1 MRRADHPDRPVTLF
15 EIVKRAVDIVD
26 PDDDDP
32 DMGQLEEVFE
42 DADEPVTGIE
52 NLEERVALAI
62 EGIDNEVESPAV
74 SVAAATILY
83 RPTAATS
90 STTIPT
96 TCCGSPRERSGRATR
111 PGRCATG
118 SPTAA
123 SASSAKRLVDLL
135 VGHRSRVAHR
145 QQRACLP
152 TP

>member
-1 MRRADHPDRPVTLF
+1 MRQANHPDRPVTLF
-15 EIVKRAVDIVD
+15 QIVKRAVDIVD

-83 RPTAATS
+83 LAYRRDELDDDPEDVLRLAA
-90 STTIPT
+90 
-96 TCCGSPRERSGRATR
+96 RAEWKGDPPESVR
-111 PGRCATG
+111 NWLADRG
-118 SPTAA
+118 
-123 SASSAKRLVDLL
+123 VD
-135 VGHRSRVAHR
+135 V
-145 QQRACLP
+145 
-152 TP
+152 

>member
-42 DADEPVTGIE
+42 DADEPVTGID

-83 RPTAATS
+83 
-90 STTIPT
+90 
-96 TCCGSPRERSGRATR
+96 
-111 PGRCATG
+111 
-118 SPTAA
+118 
-123 SASSAKRLVDLL
+123 L
-135 VGHRSRVAHR
+135 AHR
-145 QQRACLP
+145 RDELDDDPDDVLRLAARAEWKGDPPGSVRNWLADRGVSV
-152 TP
+152 

>member
-1 MRRADHPDRPVTLF
+1 MRQANHPDRPVTLF

-52 NLEERVALAI
+52 NLEERVAVAI

-83 RPTAATS
+83 LAYRRDELDDHPDDVLRLAA
-90 STTIPT
+90 
-96 TCCGSPRERSGRATR
+96 RAEWKGDPPESVR
-111 PGRCATG
+111 NWLADRG
-118 SPTAA
+118 
-123 SASSAKRLVDLL
+123 VD
-135 VGHRSRVAHR
+135 V
-145 QQRACLP
+145 
-152 TP
+152 

>member
-1 MRRADHPDRPVTLF
+1 MRQANHPDRPVTLF

-74 SVAAATILY
+74 SVAAATILFLAY
-83 RPTAATS
+83 RRDELDDDPNDVLRLAA
-90 STTIPT
+90 
-96 TCCGSPRERSGRATR
+96 RAEWKGDPPESVR
-111 PGRCATG
+111 NWLADRG
-118 SPTAA
+118 
-123 SASSAKRLVDLL
+123 VD
-135 VGHRSRVAHR
+135 V
-145 QQRACLP
+145 
-152 TP
+152 

>member
-83 RPTAATS
+83 LAYRRDELDDDPEDVLRLAA
-90 STTIPT
+90 
-96 TCCGSPRERSGRATR
+96 RAEWKGDPPESVR
-111 PGRCATG
+111 NWLADRG
-118 SPTAA
+118 
-123 SASSAKRLVDLL
+123 VD
-135 VGHRSRVAHR
+135 V
-145 QQRACLP
+145 
-152 TP
+152 

>member
-83 RPTAATS
+83 LAYRRDELEDDPDDVL
-90 STTIPT
+90 
-96 TCCGSPRERSGRATR
+96 RLATR
-111 PGRCATG
+111 AEWKGDPPESVRNWLADRGV
-118 SPTAA
+118 S
-123 SASSAKRLVDLL
+123 V
-135 VGHRSRVAHR
+135 
-145 QQRACLP
+145 
-152 TP
+152 

>member
-1 MRRADHPDRPVTLF
+1 MRQANHPDRPVTLF

-83 RPTAATS
+83 LAYRRDELDDDPDDVLRLAA
-90 STTIPT
+90 
-96 TCCGSPRERSGRATR
+96 RAEWKGDPPESVR
-111 PGRCATG
+111 NWLADRG
-118 SPTAA
+118 
-123 SASSAKRLVDLL
+123 VD
-135 VGHRSRVAHR
+135 V
-145 QQRACLP
+145 
-152 TP
+152 

>member
-52 NLEERVALAI
+52 NLEERVAIAI

-83 RPTAATS
+83 
-90 STTIPT
+90 
-96 TCCGSPRERSGRATR
+96 
-111 PGRCATG
+111 
-118 SPTAA
+118 
-123 SASSAKRLVDLL
+123 L
-135 VGHRSRVAHR
+135 AHR
-145 QQRACLP
+145 RDELDDDPDDVLRLAARAEWKGDPPGSVRNWLADRGVSV
-152 TP
+152 

>member
-42 DADEPVTGIE
+42 DADEPVTAVE

-83 RPTAATS
+83 LAYRRDELEDDPDDVLRLAA
-90 STTIPT
+90 
-96 TCCGSPRERSGRATR
+96 RAEWKGDPPESVR
-111 PGRCATG
+111 NWLADRGV
-118 SPTAA
+118 S
-123 SASSAKRLVDLL
+123 V
-135 VGHRSRVAHR
+135 
-145 QQRACLP
+145 
-152 TP
+152 

>member
-1 MRRADHPDRPVTLF
+1 MRQANHPDRPVTLF
-15 EIVKRAVDIVD
+15 EIVKRAVDLVD

-83 RPTAATS
+83 LAYRRDELDDDPEDVLRLAA
-90 STTIPT
+90 
-96 TCCGSPRERSGRATR
+96 RAEWKGDPPESVR
-111 PGRCATG
+111 NWLADRG
-118 SPTAA
+118 
-123 SASSAKRLVDLL
+123 VD
-135 VGHRSRVAHR
+135 V
-145 QQRACLP
+145 
-152 TP
+152 

>member
-1 MRRADHPDRPVTLF
+1 MRQADHPDRPVTLF

-83 RPTAATS
+83 LAYRRDELDDDPEDVLRLAA
-90 STTIPT
+90 
-96 TCCGSPRERSGRATR
+96 RAEWKGDPPESVR
-111 PGRCATG
+111 NWLADRG
-118 SPTAA
+118 
-123 SASSAKRLVDLL
+123 VD
-135 VGHRSRVAHR
+135 V
-145 QQRACLP
+145 
-152 TP
+152 

>member
-83 RPTAATS
+83 
-90 STTIPT
+90 
-96 TCCGSPRERSGRATR
+96 
-111 PGRCATG
+111 
-118 SPTAA
+118 
-123 SASSAKRLVDLL
+123 L
-135 VGHRSRVAHR
+135 AHR
-145 QQRACLP
+145 RDELDDDPYDVLRLAARAEWKGDPPGSVRNWLADRGVSV
-152 TP
+152 